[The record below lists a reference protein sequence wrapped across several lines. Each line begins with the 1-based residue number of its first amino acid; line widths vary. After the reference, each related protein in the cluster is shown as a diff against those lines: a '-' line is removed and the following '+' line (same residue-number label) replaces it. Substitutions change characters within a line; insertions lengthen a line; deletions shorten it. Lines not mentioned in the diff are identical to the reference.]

1 MALPILIVKGLLILA
16 IFGITLLIATYST
29 YAERKVAAFLQD
41 RLGPNRAGP
50 WGLLQPIADAG
61 KMFFKEDFIPSQA
74 SKWLFILGPCLA
86 MLTAL
91 MSSAV
96 IPFGDS
102 IRFVWDKINYEVA
115 VQGIEINIGVL
126 YIFGVVSLGV
136 YGVMV
141 GGWASNNKFSLLG
154 AIRAASQNIS
164 YEIALGLSLIAILM
178 MTGSLSLRSIIDEQA
193 SFFEWNVFTQPL
205 GFVIFLT
212 CSFAECNRTPF
223 DLPECETELVGGYHT
238 EYSSMK
244 LGFYLFSEYINM
256 FVSSAFI
263 SCLYFGGFHYPFFN
277 EVNRALENSLG
288 AVAGHNVATL
298 LGVVV
303 MFSKIFFFIFFFMW
317 VRWTVP
323 RFRYD
328 QLMNLGWKTFIPLS
342 ILNVVLTGAG
352 LLYNFKYATWL
363 IAIAMIVMAVMSTAR
378 APKPR
383 VAAQPGRTPAV
394 N

>member
-1 MALPILIVKGLLILA
+1 MDLTILSVKGLIILA
-16 IFGITLLIATYST
+16 TFGVTLLIAMYST

-41 RLGPNRAGP
+41 RIGPNRAGP
-50 WGLLQPIADAG
+50 WGLLQPVADAG

-86 MLTAL
+86 ILTAL
-91 MSSAV
+91 MSGAV

-102 IRFVWDKINYEVA
+102 IRFAWNSVRYDVP

-136 YGVMV
+136 YGIMV

-178 MTGSLSLRSIIDEQA
+178 MTGSLSLRAIVNEQA
-193 SFFEWNVFTQPL
+193 TFFEWNIFTQPL

-212 CSFAECNRTPF
+212 CAFAECNRTPF

-256 FVSSAFI
+256 FISSAFI
-263 SCLYFGGFHYPFFN
+263 SALYFGGFHYPFMN
-277 EVNRALENSLG
+277 EVNRALEGALG
-288 AVAGHNVATL
+288 AVAGHNVATVI
-298 LGVVV
+298 GVVV
-303 MFSKIFFFIFFFMW
+303 MFAKIFFFIFFFMW
-317 VRWTVP
+317 VRWTLP

-328 QLMNLGWKTFIPLS
+328 QLMNLGWKTFIPLA
-342 ILNVVLTGAG
+342 ILNVVVTGAG

-363 IAIAMIVMAVMSTAR
+363 IATTMIVLAVVSTAR
-378 APKPR
+378 ALKRQTQVMP
-383 VAAQPGRTPAV
+383 QRT
-394 N
+394 

>member
-1 MALPILIVKGLLILA
+1 MDLTVLAVKGLIILA

-41 RLGPNRAGP
+41 RIGPNRAGP

-61 KMFFKEDFIPSQA
+61 KMFFKEDFIPAQA

-102 IRFVWDKINYEVA
+102 IRFSWDGVA
-115 VQGIEINIGVL
+115 YDVPVQGIEINIGVL

-136 YGVMV
+136 YGIMI

-178 MTGSLSLRSIIDEQA
+178 MTGSLSLRAIVNEQA
-193 SFFEWNVFTQPL
+193 TFFEWNVFTQPL
-205 GFVIFLT
+205 GFIIFLT
-212 CSFAECNRTPF
+212 CAFAECNRTPF

-263 SCLYFGGFHYPFFN
+263 SALYFGGFHYPFMN
-277 EVNRALENSLG
+277 EVSAALEGSLG
-288 AVAGHNVATL
+288 AVAGHNVATAIT
-298 LGVVV
+298 VVV
-303 MFSKIFFFIFFFMW
+303 FFAKIFFFIFFFMW
-317 VRWTVP
+317 VRWTLP

-342 ILNVVLTGAG
+342 ILNVVITGAG
-352 LLYNFKYATWL
+352 LLYNIKYTSWL
-363 IAIAMIVMAVMSTAR
+363 IVVVMVGMAVFSSAR
-378 APKPR
+378 APKQAPVR
-383 VAAQPGRTPAV
+383 QQTA
-394 N
+394 

>member
-1 MALPILIVKGLLILA
+1 MDLTILLVKGLIILA

-102 IRFVWDKINYEVA
+102 IRFAWNNVNYNVP

-136 YGVMV
+136 YGIMV

-164 YEIALGLSLIAILM
+164 YEIALGLSMIAILM
-178 MTGSLSLRSIIDEQA
+178 MTGSLSVRAIVDQQA
-193 SFFEWNVFTQPL
+193 SFFEWNIFTQPV
-205 GFVIFLT
+205 GFIIFLT
-212 CSFAECNRTPF
+212 CAFAECNRTPF

-263 SCLYFGGFHYPFFN
+263 SALYFGGFHYPFMN
-277 EVNRALENSLG
+277 AINGALESSLG
-288 AVAGHNVATL
+288 VVAGHNLATL

-303 MFSKIFFFIFFFMW
+303 FFGKIFFFIFFFMW
-317 VRWTVP
+317 VRWTLP

-328 QLMNLGWKTFIPLS
+328 QLMNLGWKTLIPLA
-342 ILNVVLTGAG
+342 ILNVVITGAG
-352 LLYNFKYATWL
+352 LLYNIKYTTWL
-363 IAIAMIVMAVMSTAR
+363 IVVVTVVLVLMSNAR
-378 APKPR
+378 APKRQIVPQR
-383 VAAQPGRTPAV
+383 G
-394 N
+394 

>member
-1 MALPILIVKGLLILA
+1 MDLTVLVVKGLIILA
-16 IFGITLLIATYST
+16 VFGITLLIAMYST

-50 WGLLQPIADAG
+50 WGILQPVADAG

-86 MLTAL
+86 ILTAL

-102 IRFVWDKINYEVA
+102 IRFAWEGVRYDIP
-115 VQGIEINIGVL
+115 VQAIEINIGVL

-136 YGVMV
+136 YGIMV

-178 MTGSLSLRSIIDEQA
+178 MTGSLSLRAIINEQA
-193 SFFEWNVFTQPL
+193 TFFEWNVFTQPL
-205 GFVIFLT
+205 GFIIFLT
-212 CSFAECNRTPF
+212 CAFAECNRTPF

-263 SCLYFGGFHYPFFN
+263 SALYFGGFHYPFMTQIN
-277 EVNRALENSLG
+277 GALENSLG
-288 AVAGHNVATL
+288 AIAGHNVATAI
-298 LGVVV
+298 GVVV
-303 MFSKIFFFIFFFMW
+303 FFSKIFFFIFFFMW
-317 VRWTVP
+317 VRWTLP

-342 ILNVVLTGAG
+342 ILNVIVTGAG
-352 LLYNFKYATWL
+352 LLYDFKYSTWL
-363 IAIAMIVMAVMSTAR
+363 IAIVMIVLAVMSTAR
-378 APKPR
+378 APKRQVIP
-383 VAAQPGRTPAV
+383 QRTV
-394 N
+394 